1 MGSGEAGIT
10 LESLER
16 KWGRWPGKKGKEKNG
31 KERGERGEGQLSLIP
46 VLINVGSILTPVLC
60 TPLSSSLAPVH
71 LSSVSGVSEFAHVH
85 LSMSVETIKG
95 PKKVKNAA
103 SVFAESQKPW

>member
-1 MGSGEAGIT
+1 M
-10 LESLER
+10 
-16 KWGRWPGKKGKEKNG
+16 
-31 KERGERGEGQLSLIP
+31 SLIP

-71 LSSVSGVSEFAHVH
+71 LSFESGVPELADVH

-103 SVFAESQKPW
+103 SVFAESHRP